1 MMEDAERLA
10 EQIVTLKSDNK
21 RLAEQVAALTKDIDT
36 EKLSALEWAGKC
48 QAVERDLVART
59 AERDELREE
68 IHERSNK
75 EMRMIG
81 ELTKERDEKVLL
93 NSQLA
98 DYLGETE
105 ENLAAA
111 QARLKELS
119 SVLEGVEIP
128 FNLHEKIRYL
138 LRETP

>member
-21 RLAEQVAALTKDIDT
+21 RLAEQVAALT
-36 EKLSALEWAGKC
+36 
-48 QAVERDLVART
+48 
-59 AERDELREE
+59 AERDGWREDAE
-68 IHERSNK
+68 ISKASLDMLK
-75 EMRMIG
+75 EKSDYWQGRA
-81 ELTKERDEKVLL
+81 ESWERD
-93 NSQLA
+93 A
-98 DYLGETE
+98 TTLGFA
-105 ENLAAA
+105 LAAA